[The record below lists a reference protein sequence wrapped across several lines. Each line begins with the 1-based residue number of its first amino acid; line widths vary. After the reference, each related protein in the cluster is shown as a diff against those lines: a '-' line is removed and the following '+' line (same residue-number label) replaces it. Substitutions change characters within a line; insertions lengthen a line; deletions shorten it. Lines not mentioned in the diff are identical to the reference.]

1 MELVSKPSRKVVL
14 DKEELSRFVRG
25 SRVKFVR
32 GLGMG
37 EVALVRSGEA
47 TWVEAR
53 EAVRKGLGG
62 EVVARVG

>member
-1 MELVSKPSRKVVL
+1 MQLVSKPSRKIVL
-14 DKEELSRFVRG
+14 DHQELKRFVEG

-37 EVALVRSGEA
+37 EVALVRSGEDK
-47 TWVEAR
+47 WVEAK
-53 EAVRKGLGG
+53 EAVRRGLGG